1 MNKSRN
7 CVILKKTLTGAVENM
22 NRRLLFTVVTAR
34 ASAAEQRQI
43 LEGIIS
49 QAFEMNIDISVVS
62 NIYNASE
69 YNPFITNENTV
80 YNLIKN
86 TRHDGIIFT
95 DDSFMNPELRK
106 NVCRMINESNIPVIG
121 IGASCSEYK
130 SISSDTSADIE
141 KMTDHM
147 AEVHGFTDF
156 DFLTGFENSP
166 QSHER
171 IDGFRRS
178 LEKHGI
184 PFDSSRVIFG
194 DFWENSGKELAMA
207 YAEHKRKL
215 PQAVICANDYMA
227 YSVIDT
233 LTAHGIKIPEDV
245 SVSGYEYIGDRT
257 DHYPVLTTF
266 SCNRKNT
273 GRKAVALL
281 YKMITGTEYS
291 SEQISTEGELI
302 PGNTCPCGVC
312 SEHISTEI
320 SEKKKQQYYTSL
332 NDTGMLEQFLTKS
345 VTVPD
350 FIAALNRHS
359 YIIPDL
365 SGLYLC
371 LYDDWCVN
379 RNTDDKK
386 ESENGDT
393 VCYAISDIYRQYTPP
408 LHFCRNTL
416 FPEELI
422 SGDHPNAYYCCPV
435 FFMDEDFGYMV
446 VRYDKVQCFGESF
459 RSWNKIAAN
468 ALEFLRMKND
478 IDYLVRCQNLSQ
490 YRDSSTGLYNTEG
503 FLNESDISLRNTSSE
518 DFSVLAVNIHSS
530 GNIFS
535 SGTENYDL
543 HNTVISETS
552 LITDSFAS
560 ANGFVCGMA
569 DRNTFIIFSTGT
581 FSEHALE
588 KLNTEL
594 GIFFRNNGIYG
605 NDICSAAAVTG
616 RTSDG
621 NLRAVM
627 EEASELARQKN
638 IQNAEKYSLP
648 DYQKFVKL
656 RSRLYFAPEKNIT
669 AEDACREF
677 CLSSGYFRVM
687 YKKFFGISF
696 HQDCIAMKIELAKH
710 CLVSTMMNIASV
722 SEKCGFQN
730 EKYLMQQFKKI
741 TGCTPNQ
748 YRKMFGKQ

>member
-1 MNKSRN
+1 MN
-7 CVILKKTLTGAVENM
+7 T
-22 NRRLLFTVVTAR
+22 RLLFTVVTAR
-34 ASAAEQRQI
+34 ASAAEQRQL

-80 YNLIKN
+80 YNLIEN
-86 TRHDGIIFT
+86 SRHDGIIFT
-95 DDSFMNPELRK
+95 DDSFMNHELREK
-106 NVCRMINESNIPVIG
+106 VCQMINESGEPVISTG
-121 IGASCSEYK
+121 SAGKEYESVCS
-130 SISSDTSADIE
+130 STSGDIE

-147 AEVHGFTDF
+147 TEVHGFTDF

-166 QSHER
+166 QSAER
-171 IDGFRRS
+171 IEGFRRS

-184 PFDSSRVIFG
+184 QFDSSRVIYG
-194 DFWENSGKELAMA
+194 DFWEHSGKKLAME
-207 YAEHKRKL
+207 YIERKRKL

-227 YSVIDT
+227 YALTDT

-266 SCNRKNT
+266 SRNRKNI
-273 GRKAVALL
+273 GRNAVISL
-281 YKMITGTEYS
+281 YRMVTGTDNVYEHVN
-291 SEQISTEGELI
+291 TNGTLI

-312 SEHISTEI
+312 SEQISHEI

-332 NDTGMLEQFLTKS
+332 NDTGMLEQFLTKT

-350 FIAALNRHS
+350 FISALNRHS

-379 RNTDDKK
+379 RSTPYKK

-393 VCYAISDIYRQYTPP
+393 VCYAISDIYREYTPP
-408 LHFCRNTL
+408 LHFRRNSL

-422 SGDHPNAYYCCPV
+422 SPDHPNAYYCCPV
-435 FFMDEDFGYMV
+435 FFMDEDFGYMI
-446 VRYDKVQCFGESF
+446 VRYGRVQCFGESF

-468 ALEFLRMKND
+468 ALEFLQMKND

-490 YRDSSTGLYNTEG
+490 YRDSATGLYNAEG

-518 DFSVLAVNIHSS
+518 EFTILAVNIHS
-530 GNIFS
+530 GKNTFA
-535 SGTENYDL
+535 GTDNYDNS
-543 HNTVISETS
+543 NTVISEIS
-552 LITDSFAS
+552 GITDRFSS
-560 ANGFVCGMA
+560 ANGFVCGMS
-569 DRNTFIIFSTGT
+569 DRNTFVIFSSES
-581 FSEHALE
+581 FSDNTLE
-588 KLNTEL
+588 ILKTEIS
-594 GIFFRNNGIYG
+594 IFFRNIGIYG
-605 NDICSAAAVTG
+605 DDICSAAAVTG

-621 NLRAVM
+621 NLKAVM
-627 EEASELARQKN
+627 EEATELARRKN
-638 IQNAEKYSLP
+638 IQKAEKYSLP
-648 DYQKFVKL
+648 DYQKFAKL
-656 RSRLYFAPEKNIT
+656 RSRLYFSPEKNIT

-687 YKKFFGISF
+687 YKKFFGVSF
-696 HQDCIAMKIELAKH
+696 HQDCIAMKIELAKL

-730 EKYLMQQFKKI
+730 EKYLMRQFKTV

-748 YRKMFGKQ
+748 YRKMFGK